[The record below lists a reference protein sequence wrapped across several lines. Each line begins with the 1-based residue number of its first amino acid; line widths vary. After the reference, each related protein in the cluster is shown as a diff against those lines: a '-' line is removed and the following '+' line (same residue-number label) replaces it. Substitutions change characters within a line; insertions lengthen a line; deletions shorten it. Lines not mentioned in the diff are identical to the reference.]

1 MFRDDFLGKWSSP
14 YGWDAPRCGGP
25 GSLRCD
31 QQFERPVAPAGVG
44 FFEGFFVPDQLQS
57 LVVLKAQ
64 PPVVSPD
71 LVRRGRLEAQ
81 LSKGA
86 SQSFTLVSAGPGA
99 GKTFAV
105 AAWAA
110 SGAAPGPVAWLSLDM
125 TDNDPRTFWWDL
137 LQSVIGSGAVPDDHA
152 LRDIIPAA
160 TFGAVEARE
169 VRARLAE
176 LPTPVVLVLDDF
188 HEITSDAVL
197 EAFGQLVD
205 HLPDTIRL
213 VMLTRADPMLRLH
226 RLRVGGQLTEIRTTD
241 LAFTEQEAA
250 ELFDLQGIHLQREQL
265 AILRSRTQGWSA
277 GLRLAAMS
285 LDPADIDDGITRF
298 SGNERAVADYL
309 VGEVIDRLSAVD
321 RDFLLSTSITEK
333 LNGDLADALT
343 GRSDG
348 QSTLEKLAGAN
359 AFVVALGGQNEW
371 FGYHPLLRELLRH
384 RVVLEQ
390 PTAVAALHERAAA
403 WMARRGEPIESVRHS
418 ILAGDLQGAGATLL
432 SVIPRILSVEGP
444 SLAAAIEPLARTA
457 SSAPTFSALLASATV
472 HFHRFD
478 YPAML
483 HDATEARQFLDEA
496 ADDVRPSAEVLIS
509 LFEMAGARMRG
520 DASAVAILAGR
531 VIDDLDRTP
540 RRQIPAGRHFRA
552 VAENNLGGAK
562 LWAGDLAAAD
572 QILAATVP
580 ATQELELPLT
590 QLNAIGHRAVI
601 EALQGRC
608 RQAHRRAL
616 EGIDIVDRRGW
627 ASEPQALASFL
638 ALGLVELARH
648 RPVEAAAHI
657 NRGLTSSGDH
667 TDRSLRLALAVAAV
681 ELAVLRGDADAAL
694 AADARL
700 RAGLGRTQ
708 QPADLLVRW
717 AAVAGSQ
724 ALLLAE
730 RPTDVAKRIGRPGD
744 GAGFAA
750 SWERVVL
757 ARAQLAM
764 GNHGSGLDLIEPLL
778 EPGWPYREAAIQAR
792 LIEATVADR
801 QHRDTAA
808 LTAVTTAVDLAQSE
822 GIRRPFLVRGAR
834 LSALLLRY
842 QHLGGRHAGFVA
854 DIVDNL
860 APAGSE
866 PEAAAPMVEHLTER
880 ELIVLR
886 YLPTMLKAGEIAA
899 DLYVSVNTVKAHL
912 RSMYRK
918 LGVSNRRE
926 AVERARSIGLL

>member
-1 MFRDDFLGKWSSP
+1 MRRAAAVLANGGVVNSSSGQLCRP
-14 YGWDAPRCGGP
+14 GWR
-25 GSLRCD
+25 SSK
-31 QQFERPVAPAGVG
+31 G
-44 FFEGFFVPDQLQS
+44 FSVPDQLQS

-64 PPVVSPD
+64 PPVVPPG
-71 LVRRGRLEAQ
+71 LVRRRRLEAQ
-81 LSKGA
+81 LSKGT

-99 GKTFAV
+99 GKTFAI

-110 SGAAPGPVAWLSLDM
+110 SGVAPGPVAWLSLDT

-137 LQSVIGSGAVPDDHA
+137 LQSVIGSGAVPDGHG
-152 LRDIIPAA
+152 LRDIVPAT

-169 VRARLAE
+169 VRTRLAE
-176 LPTPVVLVLDDF
+176 LPAPVVLVLDDF

-205 HLPDTIRL
+205 HLPDTLRL

-226 RLRVGGQLTEIRTTD
+226 RLRVGGQLTEIRTKD
-241 LAFTEQEAA
+241 LAFTEPEAA
-250 ELFDLQGIHLQREQL
+250 ELFDLQGIHLGREQL
-265 AILRSRTQGWSA
+265 AVLRSRTQGWPA

-298 SGNERAVADYL
+298 SGNERSVADYL
-309 VGEVIDRLSAVD
+309 IGEVVDRLSKDD
-321 RDFLLSTSITEK
+321 RDFLLKTSITDK
-333 LNGDLADALT
+333 INGDLADALL
-343 GRSDG
+343 GLADS

-371 FGYHPLLRELLRH
+371 FSYHPLLQELLRH
-384 RVVLEQ
+384 RVALEQ
-390 PTAVAALHERAAA
+390 PAAVIVLHERAAS
-403 WMARRGEPIESVRHS
+403 WMAQHGEPIESVRHS
-418 ILAGDLQGAGATLL
+418 ILAGDLDGAGRTLL
-432 SVIPRILSVEGP
+432 SVIPRILSAEGP
-444 SLAAAIEPLARTA
+444 SLALAIEPLARSATN
-457 SSAPTFSALLASATV
+457 APTFGSLLASATV
-472 HFHRFD
+472 HFHHLD
-478 YPAML
+478 IPGML
-483 HDATEARQFLDEA
+483 QDAAEARQFLDEA

-509 LFEMAGARMRG
+509 LFEIAGARMRG
-520 DASAVAILAGR
+520 DVATVAAISTR
-531 VIDDLDRTP
+531 VIDYLDRTP
-540 RRQIPAGRHFRA
+540 RRLIPAGRHFRL

-562 LWAGDLAAAD
+562 LWIGDLGAAE
-572 QILAATVP
+572 QILAVIGP
-580 ATQELELPLT
+580 AAIELELPLT
-590 QLNAIGHRAVI
+590 QLNALGHRAVV

-616 EGIDIVDRRGW
+616 AGVDIVERRGW

-638 ALGLVELARH
+638 ALGLVELSRH

-667 TDRSLRLALAVAAV
+667 TDRSLRLALAIAAV

-694 AADARL
+694 TADARL

-717 AAVAGSQ
+717 AAVAGAQ
-724 ALLLAE
+724 ALLLAD
-730 RPTDVAKRIGRPGD
+730 RPAEVAKRIGRPGD
-744 GAGFAA
+744 GDGFAA

-757 ARAQLAM
+757 ARAQLAL
-764 GNHGSGLDLIEPLL
+764 GNYRPGLELIEPLL
-778 EPGWPYREAAIQAR
+778 EPGWPCREAAINAR

-808 LTAVTTAVDLAQSE
+808 LTAVTTAVDLAHAE
-822 GIRRPFLVRGAR
+822 GIRRPFLARGAR
-834 LSALLLRY
+834 LAALLLRY

-854 DIVDNL
+854 DLVDNL
-860 APAGSE
+860 GPVAE
-866 PEAAAPMVEHLTER
+866 PESSAPMVEHLTER

-886 YLPTMLKAGEIAA
+886 YLPTMLKAGEIAT